1 MRRKNAWLTKAL
13 PSILA
18 AAMVVG
24 STPTVALAETGDAS
38 GISQT
43 AVEADLVSRQDG
55 KDEADELTVS
65 ELDDAEDDNA
75 ADSSK
80 EAAKEDE
87 TGEVPGEADAADEE
101 DSSREE
107 DPSGEEKDE
116 DSNQAPEEGD
126 GTDESETGEDDDSEK
141 PSEEDKEGEDESSD
155 EDKDSED
162 TAEEGDDGEKAPDD
176 ERIDVADQEKDPEE
190 EVNELPQL
198 PIDQGTDSTGDLNLT
213 VGAAAA
219 AVPELAL
226 TLDEEEKPEY
236 VLMNIPYDK
245 FYENELN
252 NDRGVDAVSSATKA
266 KTRTGTLVGGSYHV
280 NSDGSDITGIIFPV
294 RLTEDVKLSGF
305 TKITDEDSVDIT
317 VTNRGQTSTTTYS
330 GKDALFESK
339 SYSYYVLDE
348 APEYYKEAT
357 IEDGKLE
364 FSAVE
369 GNVTQVDGVLAE
381 LLTDSSY
388 GDYQL
393 NVDGFEVDGSVYAVI
408 LHTEEHDYGLRHLEN
423 IWRGTSLAWCTG
435 FTTSVHNS
443 PTKSFHYKSIMGESI
458 ESITYYT
465 SDGIYELSLDK
476 SIYVPKKFS
485 GEMKVQDAA
494 AAAGS
499 TSMTITGLPE
509 DYDAVYTM
517 TNADGDVLEGIDVAD
532 GILSYP
538 EDAEKGQYTLTVSD
552 ESGQYAEL
560 TATFILY
567 TDEKPAVYNEDSSSP
582 ALTAAEGFSEEA
594 LADYISNITS
604 VSVNGTSY
612 AASGRGAVV
621 IINKDGSIKTDA
633 APIAKT
639 GDYEIVVSS
648 TGYLDLEFTY
658 SFTIDY
664 VLMNIPY
671 ADFYQAEVNNNVE
684 VDAVTSA
691 TKSKPRTGTLVG
703 GSYHVNSD
711 GSDITGITF
720 PVKVGEGVDLSG
732 YTRITD
738 ASSVDIT
745 VSNRG
750 QTSTTTYAGKDALF
764 ESASYSYYILSEE
777 PECYKEITANAD
789 GSLSFS
795 EVVGTVE
802 TVEGA
807 GAELSIDSSYGD
819 YQLTIEGLDI
829 DINSQKVYGVV
840 LGTEE
845 GDDYGLRHLE
855 NIWRGTNLAWSV
867 GFTKQTHGCPL
878 SWEHY
883 EKIMGQTIDSIT
895 YYTSEGIYEIPLED
909 GIYVPVK
916 FEGQVKVETAAVTAG
931 AAGIAITGLPAEYQP
946 EYTVEGLDGVAVS
959 GNTLTWSAGEKG
971 KYTIVI
977 TDKSGVYAPM
987 TADFILYT
995 EDKPA
1000 VFNGN
1005 AAAPA
1010 LEAAE
1015 GADMAAFADYISNI
1029 TSVSVNGRSY
1039 AASGRGAVVII
1050 NEDGTLKTDGEAFAE
1065 AGSYE
1070 IVVSSTG
1077 YLDVAFTYVKGEEVP
1092 VDPIPVDPTPAD
1104 PTPADPTPVNP
1115 TPGSGGS
1122 GSGSSSGSGRTKVD
1136 LTTSSQAGCWVSAVS
1151 PEGRVTWSYQSGSSR
1166 LYAGSWAQIQN
1177 PYAVGGQASTGW
1189 FHFAADGTMETGWF
1203 TDADGHRYYL
1213 NPVSDGTQGMM
1224 LTGWQLIEGKWYYFQ
1239 EKDGAPYGSL
1249 LINGQTPDG
1258 YQVGA
1263 DGSRNPSA

>member
-24 STPTVALAETGDAS
+24 STPTVALAETGDGS
-38 GISQT
+38 GINQT
-43 AVEADLVSRQDG
+43 AVETELISGQDE
-55 KDEADELTVS
+55 KEKADEPSAS
-65 ELDDAEDDNA
+65 ESDDPEEDTA
-75 ADSSK
+75 ADPSK
-80 EAAKEDE
+80 EAAEADE
-87 TGEVPGEADAADEE
+87 TGEGSEDGDTADEEDPSGEADAADEE
-101 DSSREE
+101 DPSR
-107 DPSGEEKDE
+107 EEKDE
-116 DSNQAPEEGD
+116 DSSQAPEEGEE
-126 GTDESETGEDDDSEK
+126 TDNAETGEDEDSEK
-141 PSEEDKEGEDESSD
+141 PSEEDKEGGDESLDKD
-155 EDKDSED
+155 EDSED
-162 TAEEGDDGEKAPDD
+162 AAGTDEGEEKDLAGADD
-176 ERIDVADQEKDPEE
+176 EAMDVTDPEKDPEE

-213 VGAAAA
+213 VDAAAA
-219 AVPELAL
+219 AVAELAL

-252 NDRGVDAVSSATKA
+252 NDRTVDAVSSATKA

-317 VTNRGQTSTTTYS
+317 VTNRGQTTTTTYS

-357 IEDGKLE
+357 MEDGKLE
-364 FSAVE
+364 FSAAE
-369 GNVTQVDGVLAE
+369 GTVTQVDGVSAE

-408 LHTEEHDYGLRHLEN
+408 LHTEDHDYGLRHLEN

-443 PTKSFHYKSIMGESI
+443 PTKSFHYRSIMGESI

-465 SDGIYELSLDK
+465 SDGIYELSLEE

-485 GEMKVQDAA
+485 GEMKVVDAA

-509 DYDAVYTM
+509 DFDAVYTM
-517 TNADGDVLEGIDVAD
+517 TNADGDVLEGIDVTD

-552 ESGQYAEL
+552 ESGRYAEL

-567 TDEKPAVYNEDSSSP
+567 TDEKPAVYNEDNSSP

-604 VSVNGTSY
+604 VSVNGESY
-612 AASGRGAVV
+612 AATGRGAVV
-621 IINKDGSIKTDA
+621 IINEDGSIKTDA

-639 GDYEIVVSS
+639 GNYEIVVSS
-648 TGYLDLEFTY
+648 TGYPDLEFTY

-671 ADFYQAEVNNNVE
+671 ADFYQAEVNNDVE

-691 TKSKPRTGTLVG
+691 TMSKPRTGTLVG

-745 VSNRG
+745 VTNRG
-750 QTSTTTYAGKDALF
+750 QTSTTTYAGKDTLF

-789 GSLSFS
+789 GSLSFG
-795 EVVGTVE
+795 EVVGAVE

-807 GAELSIDSSYGD
+807 GAELSTDSSYGD
-819 YQLTIEGLDI
+819 YQLTVEGLDI
-829 DINSQKVYGVV
+829 DVNAQQVYGVV

-845 GDDYGLRHLE
+845 GNDYGLRHLE

-895 YYTSEGIYEIPLED
+895 YYTSEGIYEILLEN

-916 FEGQVKVETAAVTAG
+916 FEGEVKVETAAVTAG
-931 AAGIAITGLPAEYQP
+931 ATGIVITGLPAEYQP
-946 EYTVEGLDGVAVS
+946 EYTVEGLDGAAVS

-971 KYTIVI
+971 QYTIVI

-995 EDKPA
+995 EEKPA

-1015 GADMAAFADYISNI
+1015 GADAAAFADYISNI
-1029 TSVSVNGRSY
+1029 TAVSVNGISY
-1039 AASGRGAVVII
+1039 AASGRGAVVLI
-1050 NEDGTLKTDGEAFAE
+1050 NEDGTLKTDGEVFAE
-1065 AGSYE
+1065 AGKYE

-1077 YLDVAFTYVKGEEVP
+1077 YLDIAFTYVKGEEVP
-1092 VDPIPVDPTPAD
+1092 V
-1104 PTPADPTPVNP
+1104 
-1115 TPGSGGS
+1115 
-1122 GSGSSSGSGRTKVD
+1122 
-1136 LTTSSQAGCWVSAVS
+1136 
-1151 PEGRVTWSYQSGSSR
+1151 
-1166 LYAGSWAQIQN
+1166 
-1177 PYAVGGQASTGW
+1177 
-1189 FHFAADGTMETGWF
+1189 
-1203 TDADGHRYYL
+1203 
-1213 NPVSDGTQGMM
+1213 
-1224 LTGWQLIEGKWYYFQ
+1224 
-1239 EKDGAPYGSL
+1239 
-1249 LINGQTPDG
+1249 
-1258 YQVGA
+1258 
-1263 DGSRNPSA
+1263 